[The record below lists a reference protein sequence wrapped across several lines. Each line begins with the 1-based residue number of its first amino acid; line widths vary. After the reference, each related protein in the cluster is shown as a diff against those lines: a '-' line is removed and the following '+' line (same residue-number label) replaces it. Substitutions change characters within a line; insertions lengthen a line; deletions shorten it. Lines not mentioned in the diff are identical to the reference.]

1 MHRLCWEV
9 RSTYRETAVTARVTT
24 LKGVD
29 AGAYYV
35 EALPSYYLDADEPPG
50 RWHGHGADLLGLRGE
65 IRDEDFLDLMAGAHP
80 ASRGV
85 LLGRTYGESSVRGFD
100 ITANAPKSVSVL
112 FAVGDDFVRHEAL
125 ASHDAAVAAMVRWIE
140 THAHTRFRINGE
152 VAVVDAEG
160 IVAATFR
167 QHTSRALD
175 PHLHTHIVVA
185 NRVRS
190 PDGRWLA
197 LDARTLKL
205 DQRTLSAIY
214 HATLRTE
221 LTGRLGVHWEPVAN
235 GIAEIDGI
243 DKIVLEEFSSRTA
256 DVARRLDEKLDRFID
271 ILERDPTPRE
281 RWHLEREA
289 VIDSRP
295 PKTHGIDGKAL
306 HKQWRTQVET
316 LGLDPIMVVDEAVW
330 PSRARPLTAE
340 VESSMISQALHA
352 LAEKQSSWRPAE
364 VTRELAAAL
373 PADLSIEPEAI
384 PGLLDRLTANAIG
397 ERCVDI
403 SRPIPDGATLRRDG
417 RPITEAGTD
426 RALTTPEILAQE
438 HELASWAERRTT
450 AHSTGSIE
458 APQRAE
464 VELTVAQAETAAAV
478 AGDAHLVLVVGPAG
492 TGKTTGL
499 EPAVEQ
505 LHADG
510 RAVFGVAPSA
520 VAAEVLASETGTT
533 ADTIDKLL
541 FEHSANRPPTHTYDL
556 PLDTTVIVD
565 EAGMVSTDKLHQL
578 ARLADDRA
586 WRVVLV
592 GDPMQFSAVG
602 RGGMFEY
609 LIDTCGAIELD
620 HVHRFSN
627 EWERAASLQL
637 RRGDPSVAD
646 AYDAHGRLHGGTA
659 TRIHRE
665 ALDSWHSARQLGET
679 VLLTAPTK
687 ETVAALN
694 RSAQQRRV
702 GAGELDT
709 RRHVSVGDARLYVG
723 DEIVTRRN
731 QRQLLTD
738 QHHMVRNRD
747 QWTVTALHRN
757 GDITAAGHSGTVRL
771 PAKYVAEHVELG
783 YAQTSHAAQG
793 RTVDRS
799 ILVLDGPSGV
809 RGIYVPLTR
818 GRHHNDA
825 YITTNGEQT
834 AVEVFAG
841 SIARSWIDQPA
852 IARQAELA
860 RTARHRPGTLP
871 ADELQAL
878 LGEQAQLRETL
889 HHLDIDLRTLPTAI
903 DAARDRIGT
912 ATERRDFA
920 IAEFEQAAEVL
931 DVYDRPLRR
940 RRHETE
946 ITNARSKIERLPT
959 EVNRLEKAI
968 NDETGRLGELRHD
981 LGDARRLNAR
991 RPELESRLDDVD
1003 SELSDD
1009 RRIRT
1014 RQLRRD
1020 PPERITDTVG
1030 QRPAT
1035 GDRIRAWDT
1044 ALGYLDQ
1051 HQAAHGLTTGLG
1063 PIQGPSVTRAFLH
1076 SRALAAWTA
1085 NKLTQ
1090 DHGIDHDSAM
1100 RIGR

>member
-1 MHRLCWEV
+1 MHRLCGEF
-9 RSTYRETAVTARVTT
+9 RRAYREAAVPARVTT

-35 EALPSYYLDADEPPG
+35 EALPSYYLDNDEPPG
-50 RWHGHGADLLGLRGE
+50 RWHGRGADMLGLQGE
-65 IRDEDFLDLMAGAHP
+65 IRDEGFLDIMAGIHP
-80 ASRGV
+80 GSRGV
-85 LLGRTYGESSVRGFD
+85 LLGRAYGESSVRGFD

-125 ASHDAAVAAMVRWIE
+125 ASHDAAVAAMVRWVE

-175 PHLHTHIVVA
+175 PHLHTHVVVA

-205 DQRTLSAIY
+205 DQRTLSAVY

-221 LTGRLGVHWEPVAN
+221 LTARLGVYWEPVVN

-243 DKIVLEEFSSRTA
+243 DKTVLEEFSSRTA
-256 DVARRLDEKLDRFID
+256 DVARRFDEKLDRFID
-271 ILERDPTPRE
+271 TMERDPTPRE
-281 RWHLEREA
+281 RWQLEREA
-289 VIDSRP
+289 VIESRP
-295 PKTHGIDGKAL
+295 AKAHGVEAAVL
-306 HKQWRTQVET
+306 HEQWRSQVEA
-316 LGLDPIMVVDEAVW
+316 LGLEPVTVVDEAIW
-330 PSRARPLTAE
+330 PGRTRPLTSE
-340 VESSMISQALHA
+340 VESLMINQALHS
-352 LAEKQSSWRPAE
+352 LTEKQSSWRPAE
-364 VTRELAAAL
+364 ITRELAAVVH
-373 PADLSIEPEAI
+373 ADLDFDPEQI
-384 PGLLDRLTANAIG
+384 PDLLDRLTTNAIG
-397 ERCVDI
+397 GRCVDI
-403 SRPIPDGATLRRDG
+403 SRPVPDGAALRRDG
-417 RPITEAGTD
+417 RPISEAATD
-426 RALTTPEILAQE
+426 RALTTPAILAQE
-438 HELASWAERRTT
+438 RELATWAERRTT
-450 AHSTGSIE
+450 AQWTDSTE
-458 APQRAE
+458 APRRAE

-492 TGKTTGL
+492 TGKTTAL
-499 EPAVEQ
+499 KPAVDQ
-505 LHADG
+505 LHAEG

-520 VAAEVLASETGTT
+520 VATEVLATDTGTT
-533 ADTIDKLL
+533 SDTIDKLL

-556 PLDTTVIVD
+556 PRGTTVIVD
-565 EAGMVSTDKLHQL
+565 EVGMVSTDKLHQL
-578 ARLADDRA
+578 ATLADDRA

-620 HVHRFSN
+620 QVHRFTN

-637 RRGDPSVAD
+637 RRGDPAVAGI
-646 AYDAHGRLHGGTA
+646 YDDQGRLHGGTA
-659 TRIHRE
+659 TRMQRD
-665 ALDSWHSARQLGET
+665 ALDAWEAGRQAGET
-679 VLLTAPTK
+679 VLLTAPTN
-687 ETVAALN
+687 ETVAVLN
-694 RSAQQRRV
+694 QSAQQRRID
-702 GAGELDT
+702 AGELNT
-709 RRHVSVGDARLYVG
+709 RRHLPLGDGRLFVG

-731 QRQLLTD
+731 HRQLLTD

-747 QWTVTALHRN
+747 RWTITALHRN
-757 GDITAAGHSGTVRL
+757 GDITAAGTSGTVRI
-771 PAKYVAEHVELG
+771 PAEYVTEHVELG

-799 ILVLDGPSGV
+799 ILVLDGPSDV

-825 YITTNGEQT
+825 YITTTREEA
-834 AVEVFAG
+834 AVDVFAE

-860 RTARHRPGTLP
+860 GTERHRPGTLP
-871 ADELQAL
+871 TGQLRAL
-878 LGEQAQLRETL
+878 LSEQAHLIDTL
-889 HHLDIDLRTLPTAI
+889 HQLDIDLRHLPTAI
-903 DAARDRIGT
+903 DAPTVRIGT
-912 ATERRDFA
+912 ATANRDVA
-920 IAEFEQAAEVL
+920 AAELAEATEVL
-931 DVYDRPLRR
+931 DTYDRPLKR
-940 RRHETE
+940 RRHEGE
-946 ITNARSKIERLPT
+946 ITSARSKMEHLPD
-959 EVNRLEKAI
+959 RISQLEKTI
-968 NDETGRLGELRHD
+968 HGETGRLDELRQG
-981 LGDARRLNAR
+981 LADARRLSVR
-991 RPELESRLDDVD
+991 RPELETRLKNID
-1003 SELSDD
+1003 SQLADD

-1014 RQLRRD
+1014 RQLRRN
-1020 PPERITDTVG
+1020 PPERTTNTLG
-1030 QRPAT
+1030 QRPAK

-1051 HQAAHGLTTGLG
+1051 HQAAHGLTAGLG

-1076 SRALAAWTA
+1076 SRALAVSTA

-1090 DHGIDHDSAM
+1090 DNGISHDNVM

>member
-1 MHRLCWEV
+1 MHRWCGEA
-9 RSTYRETAVTARVTT
+9 RGTYREATVTARVTT

-50 RWHGHGADLLGLRGE
+50 RWHGRGADVLGLRGE
-65 IRDEDFLDLMAGAHP
+65 VRDEDFLDIMAGVHP
-80 ASRGV
+80 GSRGG
-85 LLGRTYGESSVRGFD
+85 LLGRAYGESSVRGFD

-205 DQRTLSAIY
+205 DQRTLSAMY
-214 HATLRTE
+214 HATLRAE
-221 LTGRLGVHWEPVAN
+221 LTARLGVHWEPIVN

-243 DKIVLEEFSSRTA
+243 DKTVLEEFSSRTA
-256 DVARRLDEKLDRFID
+256 DVVRRFDEKLDRFID
-271 ILERDPTPRE
+271 TMERNPTPRE
-281 RWHLEREA
+281 RWQLEREA
-289 VIDSRP
+289 VVDSRP
-295 PKTHGIDGKAL
+295 AKAHGIEAAAL
-306 HKQWRTQVET
+306 HEQWRTQVGA
-316 LGLDPIMVVDEAVW
+316 LGLEPITVVDEAIW
-330 PSRARPLTAE
+330 PGRTRPLTTE
-340 VESSMISQALHA
+340 VESSMINQALHS

-364 VTRELAAAL
+364 ITRELAAVL
-373 PADLSIEPEAI
+373 PADLGIDPAQI
-384 PGLLDRLTANAIG
+384 PDLLDRLTADAIG
-397 ERCVDI
+397 GRCASI
-403 SRPIPDGATLRRDG
+403 SRPIPNGATLRRDG
-417 RPITEAGTD
+417 RPITEAATD
-426 RALTTPEILAQE
+426 RALTTPAILAQE
-438 HELASWAERRTT
+438 HELATWAERRTT
-450 AHSTGSIE
+450 AQWTDSAE
-458 APQRAE
+458 APRRAE

-492 TGKTTGL
+492 TGKTTAL
-499 EPAVEQ
+499 KPAVDQ

-510 RAVFGVAPSA
+510 RAVFGLAPSA
-520 VAAEVLASETGTT
+520 VAAEVLATETTAT

-541 FEHSANRPPTHTYDL
+541 FEHSADRPPTHTYDL
-556 PLDTTVIVD
+556 PRGTTVIVD
-565 EAGMVSTDKLHQL
+565 EAGMISTDKLHQL
-578 ARLADDRA
+578 ATLADDRA

-592 GDPMQFSAVG
+592 GDPMQLSAVG
-602 RGGMFEY
+602 RGGMFEH

-620 HVHRFSN
+620 QVHRFSN

-637 RRGDPSVAD
+637 RRGDPAVAGI
-646 AYDAHGRLHGGTA
+646 YDDHGRLHGGTA
-659 TRIHRE
+659 TRMQRE
-665 ALDSWHSARQLGET
+665 ALDAWEAGRHAGET
-679 VLLTAPTK
+679 VLLTAPTN

-694 RSAQQRRV
+694 QSAQQRRID
-702 GAGELDT
+702 AGELDT
-709 RRHVSVGDARLYVG
+709 RQYLAVGDGRLYVG

-738 QHHMVRNRD
+738 QQHMVRNRD
-747 QWTVTALHRN
+747 QWTVAALHRN
-757 GDITAAGHSGTVRL
+757 GDVTATGASGTVRL
-771 PAKYVAEHVELG
+771 PADYVTEHVELG

-799 ILVLDGPSGV
+799 ILVLDGPSDV

-825 YITTNGEQT
+825 YITATGEQT
-834 AVEVFAG
+834 AVDVFSE

-860 RTARHRPGTLP
+860 GPERHRPGTLP
-871 ADELQAL
+871 PDQLRAL
-878 LGEQAQLRETL
+878 LGEQAQLIDTL
-889 HHLDIDLRTLPTAI
+889 HQLDIDLRHLPTAI
-903 DAARDRIGT
+903 GTSTARIHATIASRDIAVT
-912 ATERRDFA
+912 ELAKATEA
-920 IAEFEQAAEVL
+920 L
-931 DVYDRPLRR
+931 DRHDRPLRR
-940 RRHETE
+940 RRHEAE
-946 ITNARSKIERLPT
+946 ITNARSKTEHLPDH
-959 EVNRLEKAI
+959 I
-968 NDETGRLGELRHD
+968 NQLDQTIHDETGRLDALRHD
-981 LGDARRLNAR
+981 LADARRLNAR
-991 RPELESRLDDVD
+991 RPEMETRLHDVD
-1003 SELSDD
+1003 SQLADD

-1014 RQLRRD
+1014 RQLRRN
-1020 PPERITDTVG
+1020 PPERVTDAIG
-1030 QRPAT
+1030 QRPVK
-1035 GDRIRAWDT
+1035 GDRIRPWDT

-1051 HQAAHGLTTGLG
+1051 HQSAHGLTAGLG
-1063 PIQGPSVTRAFLH
+1063 PVQGPSVTKAFPH
-1076 SRALAAWTA
+1076 SRAPAVSTA
-1085 NKLTQ
+1085 NKLTA
-1090 DHGIDHDSAM
+1090 DIGIGHDNVM